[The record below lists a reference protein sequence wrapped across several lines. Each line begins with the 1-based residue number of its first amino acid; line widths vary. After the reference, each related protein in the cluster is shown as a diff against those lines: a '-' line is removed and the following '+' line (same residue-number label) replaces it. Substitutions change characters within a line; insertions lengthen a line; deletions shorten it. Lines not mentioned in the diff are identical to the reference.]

1 MSSVNIDFT
10 ALSDV
15 NPYVPPPDWL
25 SVGQVQARILGNV
38 FVSTAAS
45 NAVYIYD
52 RTPTGLLTS
61 SIVLG
66 SLGSDS
72 LGIAFCSSAGTGY
85 QLLLRSYDARLF
97 KVVAGV
103 LGSQVGSTY
112 TGTFALNDVVLGT
125 LNTATGG
132 FVFSKNGTQFRTF
145 TDTTYSTGLRAGI
158 HSRSITAP
166 IKSVTVSDYLLQSV
180 TSINS
185 GSPFTASQ
193 TSSSAVTIGFSGLP
207 ATITSNVTGLTFS
220 GIGGTTNA
228 PTFTKSVRADG
239 AVYPKDGVTATV
251 TFTSGAESASTT
263 IACNKNAD
271 ETAVIVASPINDD
284 ITCLFGAIFA
294 QTGRSAANG
303 DEVYH
308 AIPPEMLTNG
318 TDTILPAD
326 AIQPDGTMQFYN
338 TGTFPCW
345 VWTAATGVNYYYS
358 VTITESGEVIING
371 LTSSGLTSSGLT
383 RQGLTSSGL

>member
-10 ALSDV
+10 VLSNV

-103 LGSQVGSTY
+103 LGGQVGSTY

-132 FVFSKNGTQFRTF
+132 FIFSKNGTQFTTF

-158 HSRSITAP
+158 HSRSTTGP

-180 TSINS
+180 TSING
-185 GSPFTASQ
+185 GSPI
-193 TSSSAVTIGFSGLP
+193 TSSQSAVAADTTGFTGLP
-207 ATITSNVTGLTFS
+207 TTITTNATGVTCGTIS
-220 GIGGTTNA
+220 GTTNA
-228 PTFTKSVRADG
+228 PTWVQTVRTDG
-239 AVYPKDGVTATV
+239 AVFPKSGTVVTY
-251 TFTSGAESASTT
+251 TFTNGAETANGDQT
-263 IACNKNAD
+263 INKDAD
-271 ETAVIVASPINDD
+271 QTAVIVSSPINDD
-284 ITCLFGAIFA
+284 TTCLFGAIFA
-294 QTGRSAANG
+294 TTGRSAANG

-308 AIPPEMLTNG
+308 TV
-318 TDTILPAD
+318 PAGMSD
-326 AIQPDGTMQFYN
+326 LVVNPDGTMEVTN
-338 TGTFPCW
+338 AGTFTCW
-345 VWTAATGVNYYYS
+345 VWTIATGVNYYYS
-358 VTITESGEVIING
+358 VTITENGVVIGVG
-371 LTSSGLTSSGLT
+371 LTSSGLTVSGLT
-383 RQGLTSSGL
+383 SPGL